1 MFSESDFDR
10 LRQIMEE
17 SPEKQ
22 ELLQRLLDS
31 HQMTISAISHE
42 IRNPLTLIYSNLQ
55 LISSQH
61 PDISGYKQ
69 WNQLMQDVEY
79 TNSLLEELSAYN
91 NSCRLNPSP
100 IDASS
105 FFRAIALSF
114 AVSISNAG
122 IEFTS
127 RITPGLPE
135 VHCDTVKMRQALLNL
150 LQNARD
156 GALQQDARKAKIRL
170 EVFESGQCSHL
181 PPSICVKVIDNGC
194 GIPPEHME
202 HIFQPFVTYKSGG
215 TGLGLAI
222 TERIARSHGGSLS
235 ASSVPGELTV
245 FTLTFPIQNH
255 G

>member
-61 PDISGYKQ
+61 PDVSGYKQ

-79 TNSLLEELSAYN
+79 TNTLLEELSAFN
-91 NSCRLNPSP
+91 NGSRLNLSV

-105 FFRAIALSF
+105 FFRAVSLSF
-114 AVSISNAG
+114 AVSISNTG

-127 RITPGLPE
+127 RIAPTLPE
-135 VHCDTVKMRQALLNL
+135 VRCDTVKIRQAVLNL

-156 GALQQDARKAKIRL
+156 GALKQRARTAKIRL
-170 EVFESGQCSHL
+170 EVFETDQKNAS
-181 PPSICVKVIDNGC
+181 PPFLCIKVIDNGS
-194 GIPPEHME
+194 GIPPEYTE
-202 HIFQPFVTYKSGG
+202 SIFQPFVTYKDGG

-222 TERIARSHGGSLS
+222 ANRIARAHKGSLTV
-235 ASSVPGELTV
+235 SSVPDQLTV

>member
-61 PDISGYKQ
+61 PDVSGYKQ

-79 TNSLLEELSAYN
+79 TNALLEELSAYN
-91 NSCRLNPSP
+91 NSSRLNLSLT
-100 IDASS
+100 DAPS
-105 FFRAIALSF
+105 FFRAAALSF

-127 RITPGLPE
+127 RITPALPE
-135 VHCDTVKMRQALLNL
+135 ICCDTVKIRQAVLNL
-150 LQNARD
+150 LQNAKD
-156 GALQQDARKAKIRL
+156 AVIKQQGRKAKIRL
-170 EVFESGQCSHL
+170 EVFEPEHSEAF

-194 GIPPEHME
+194 GISPEHME

-222 TERIARSHGGSLS
+222 AERIARSHGGSLT

>member
-1 MFSESDFDR
+1 MFSESYFDR

-61 PDISGYKQ
+61 PDVTGYKQ

-79 TNSLLEELSAYN
+79 TNALLEELSAFN
-91 NSCRLNPSP
+91 NGSRLNLS
-100 IDASS
+100 ITDTSS

-114 AVSISNAG
+114 AVSISKAG

-127 RITPGLPE
+127 RIAPALPKIQ
-135 VHCDTVKMRQALLNL
+135 CDTLKIRQAILNL

-156 GALQQDARKAKIRL
+156 GVLNQRERTAKIRL
-170 EVFESGQCSHL
+170 EVFEPDLCSPS
-181 PPSICVKVIDNGC
+181 PPSICVRVIDNGC
-194 GIPPEHME
+194 GILPEYIE
-202 HIFQPFVTYKSGG
+202 HIFQPFVTYKDGG

-222 TERIARSHGGSLS
+222 ANRIARAHGGSLT